1 MSADNSGAGDSMM
14 MCCCA
19 SCGVAEVDD
28 VKLKNCTACYLV
40 KYCSI
45 KCQKDHR
52 PKHKRACKK
61 RAAELHDEILLKQ
74 PESSHLGDC
83 PICCIPLPL
92 DLKESSMKGCC
103 SKVICNGCN
112 YANQVREVE
121 GRLKHSC
128 PFCRQL
134 APNSQIESDTLELAD
149 RVKVNDPVALRQV
162 GSRCHM
168 KGDYNGAFEYTSKA
182 VEFGDVAAHYY
193 LSIMYGDGQ
202 GVKKDEKKEIYHLE
216 QAAIGG
222 HTNARNGLGCVEG
235 YRGQHDRAIKHF
247 TIAAKQGHDESVGN
261 LKKLYKVGKVSK
273 EDFAATLRAYQAA
286 VDATKSPQ
294 RDAAQ
299 EYYQK

>member
-1 MSADNSGAGDSMM
+1 
-14 MCCCA
+14 
-19 SCGVAEVDD
+19 
-28 VKLKNCTACYLV
+28 
-40 KYCSI
+40 
-45 KCQKDHR
+45 
-52 PKHKRACKK
+52 
-61 RAAELHDEILLKQ
+61 
-74 PESSHLGDC
+74 
-83 PICCIPLPL
+83 
-92 DLKESSMKGCC
+92 
-103 SKVICNGCN
+103 
-112 YANQVREVE
+112 
-121 GRLKHSC
+121 
-128 PFCRQL
+128 
-134 APNSQIESDTLELAD
+134 
-149 RVKVNDPVALRQV
+149 
-162 GSRCHM
+162 M
-168 KGDYNGAFEYTSKA
+168 KGDYNAAFEYTLKA

-193 LSIMYGDGQ
+193 LSSMYGDGQ

-222 HTNARNGLGCVEG
+222 HTRARNGLGCIEG

>member
-1 MSADNSGAGDSMM
+1 M

-19 SCGVAEVDD
+19 SCGVAEAGD
-28 VKLKNCTACYLV
+28 VKLKNCNACYLV
-40 KYCSI
+40 KYCSV

-61 RAAELHDEILLKQ
+61 RAAELHDETLFKQ

-92 DLKESSMKGCC
+92 DLEKSSMKGCC

-112 YANQVREVE
+112 YANQRREAE

-149 RVKVNDPVALRQV
+149 RVKANDPVALRQM

-168 KGDYNGAFEYTSKA
+168 KGDYNGAFEYT
-182 VEFGDVAAHYY
+182 
-193 LSIMYGDGQ
+193 
-202 GVKKDEKKEIYHLE
+202 
-216 QAAIGG
+216 
-222 HTNARNGLGCVEG
+222 
-235 YRGQHDRAIKHF
+235 
-247 TIAAKQGHDESVGN
+247 
-261 LKKLYKVGKVSK
+261 
-273 EDFAATLRAYQAA
+273 
-286 VDATKSPQ
+286 
-294 RDAAQ
+294 
-299 EYYQK
+299 